1 MQHLIKG
8 LPLIDL
14 FLFHYFLLSIRLYVL
29 SCHVDV
35 MIHSHTDQWIVAS
48 CCCSSCHHL
57 FSHRVISYVLLYIPV
72 AKTFC
77 STRNPLY
84 LLILLGRKKEKKKRR
99 QIKLKFQIKNYV
111 YWRLVCQVLFLN
123 TYALCFMVNH
133 LMWNF
138 FQVLINRSF
147 QPAILSNLQR

>member
-77 STRNPLY
+77 STRNPL
-84 LLILLGRKKEKKKRR
+84 
-99 QIKLKFQIKNYV
+99 
-111 YWRLVCQVLFLN
+111 
-123 TYALCFMVNH
+123 
-133 LMWNF
+133 
-138 FQVLINRSF
+138 
-147 QPAILSNLQR
+147 